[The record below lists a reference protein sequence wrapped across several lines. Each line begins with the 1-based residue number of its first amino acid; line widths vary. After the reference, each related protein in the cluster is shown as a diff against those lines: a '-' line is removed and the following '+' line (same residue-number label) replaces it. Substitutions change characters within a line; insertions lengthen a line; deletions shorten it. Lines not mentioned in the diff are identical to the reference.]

1 MRKLL
6 VRAIP
11 VIAVITFVCVMLS
24 GEYMKKP
31 RNEQED
37 VNKYISVTMAY
48 VEAGDWEKAQE
59 EMDKLDNAC
68 RKVLKRVQFGSEL
81 DEINDLTNSIA
92 RIKGAI
98 RAKDLGITLSELTE
112 FYDQWEN
119 IDK

>member
-1 MRKLL
+1 MRKFL

-11 VIAVITFVCVMLS
+11 VIAVIAFVCIMLS

-48 VEAGDWEKAQE
+48 AEAEDWDKAQE
-59 EMDKLDNAC
+59 EIEKLDNAC

-81 DEINDLTNSIA
+81 DEINDITNNIA

-98 RAKDLGITLSELTE
+98 KAKDLGITLSGLTE

-119 IDK
+119 IAK